1 MDLERPI
8 LLLVKKS
15 FYELYGVDRK
25 DPRFLAMMS
34 ASTGA
39 AQQLLDAHNEN
50 IAAIEAVE
58 EYLTREGITYHK
70 SEGTQGKVDG
80 RFSLVV
86 SVGGDGTLLAAAH
99 QVLNTRVVG
108 INSRPGRSVGYFCA
122 ADTSGFAPLLDDVLS
137 GRRQPRKLNRMD
149 LRINGYRQ
157 SPPAL
162 NDILYAATSPA
173 ATTSYLLSWDGQEEV
188 HRGSGV
194 WVATPAGSTAAIGA
208 AGGKPMDLEAPTLQ
222 FFVREPYV
230 TRDQS
235 IKLRGGTFE
244 DGLAITNLTPE
255 AAVYVDGTRHSFEIH
270 YGDVIEP
277 RLSSHP
283 LCIYL

>member
-1 MDLERPI
+1 MERPI

-15 FYELYGVDRK
+15 FYELYGVDQK

-34 ASTGA
+34 ASTA
-39 AQQLLDAHNEN
+39 AGQELLDAHEEN

-58 EYLTREGITYHK
+58 QYLSQRGVAYVK
-70 SEGTQGKVDG
+70 SEGAQGKVDG

-99 QVLNTRVVG
+99 QVLETRVVG
-108 INSRPGRSVGYFCA
+108 INSRPGRSVGHFCA
-122 ADTSGFAPLLDDVLS
+122 VESSGFAPLLDEVLS
-137 GRRQPRKLNRMD
+137 GQRQPRKLNRMD
-149 LRINGYRQ
+149 LLINGFRK

-173 ATTSYLLSWDGQEEV
+173 ATTRYLLSFGNQEEW
-188 HRGSGV
+188 HRSSGV
-194 WVATPAGSTAAIGA
+194 WIATPAGSTAAIGA
-208 AGGKPMDLEAPTLQ
+208 AGGQQMDLGASALQ
-222 FFVREPYV
+222 YFVREPYAA
-230 TRDQS
+230 RDQR
-235 IKLRGGTFE
+235 INIQNGVFD

-255 AAVYVDGTRHSFEIH
+255 AAVFLDGTRHSFPVL

-277 RLSSHP
+277 RLSAHP

>member
-15 FYELYGVDRK
+15 FYELYGVERK

-34 ASTGA
+34 ASTEA
-39 AQQLLDAHNEN
+39 AQELLEAHREN

-58 EYLTREGITYHK
+58 RYLAQRGIPYHK
-70 SEGTQGKVDG
+70 SEGTQGKVDD

-86 SVGGDGTLLAAAH
+86 AVGGDGTLLAAAH
-99 QVLNTRVVG
+99 QVLTTRVVG

-122 ADTSGFAPLLDDVLS
+122 ADSSGFEALLDDVVS
-137 GRRQPRKLNRMD
+137 GRRKPRKLSRMD
-149 LRINGYRQ
+149 LFVNGYRK

-173 ATTSYLLSWDGQEEV
+173 ATTRYLLCSGGHEEL

-208 AGGKPMDLEAPTLQ
+208 AGGEAMDLEAPTLQ

-230 TRDQS
+230 ARDQS
-235 IKLRGGTFE
+235 IKIRGGIFE

-255 AAVYVDGTRHSFEIH
+255 AAVYLDGTRHSFAIH

>member
-1 MDLERPI
+1 MKLDCPI

-34 ASTGA
+34 ASEGA
-39 AQQLLDAHNEN
+39 AEELIDAHNEN
-50 IAAIEAVE
+50 IAVIAEVE
-58 EYLTREGITYHK
+58 KYLISQGLSYHK

-80 RFSLVV
+80 RFALVIA
-86 SVGGDGTLLAAAH
+86 VGGDGTLLAAAQ
-99 QVLNTRVVG
+99 QVLKTRVVG

-122 ADTSGFAPLLDDVLS
+122 ATASDFAPLLDEVLS
-137 GRRQPRKLNRMD
+137 GRRKPRKLSRMD
-149 LRINGYRQ
+149 LYVNGYRK

-162 NDILYAATSPA
+162 NDLLYAATSPG
-173 ATTSYLLSWDGQEEV
+173 ATTRYLLSWRGEEEL

-194 WVATPAGSTAAIGA
+194 WIATPAGSTAAIGA
-208 AGGKPMDLEAPTLQ
+208 AGGREMEMDSSSLQ
-222 FFVREPYV
+222 FLVREPYV
-230 TRDQS
+230 AREQS
-235 IKLRGGTFE
+235 IKIRGGIFD

-255 AAVYVDGTRHSFEIH
+255 AAVYLDGTRHSFTIH